1 MQTMEQDSKF
11 ETLVIGIGN
20 RYRNDDAA
28 GLVAASHLKNLGVDP
43 AIILEHSGEGA
54 SLLESWTGADTVILI
69 DAVSSQARPGTIH
82 RMVADDHPLPAEFF
96 CCSSHAFA
104 AAQAVELGR
113 ALKRLPRQL
122 IVYGIEGRNFGSG
135 TQLSPE
141 VEAATHKVAE
151 SVLRELR
158 AFTPA
163 G

>member
-1 MQTMEQDSKF
+1 MEHDCKF

-28 GLVAASHLKNLGVDP
+28 GLVAAIHVKNLGVDP
-43 AIILEHSGEGA
+43 AMVLEHSGEGA
-54 SLLESWTGADTVILI
+54 SLLESWAGADAVILI
-69 DAVSSQARPGTIH
+69 DAVSSEARPGTIH

-104 AAQAVELGR
+104 VAQAVELGR
-113 ALKRLPRQL
+113 TLKRLPRHL
-122 IVYGIEGRNFGSG
+122 IVFGIEGRNFGSG

-141 VEAATHKVAE
+141 VEAATREVAK
-151 SVLRELR
+151 SVVRELR
-158 AFTPA
+158 ALAPA